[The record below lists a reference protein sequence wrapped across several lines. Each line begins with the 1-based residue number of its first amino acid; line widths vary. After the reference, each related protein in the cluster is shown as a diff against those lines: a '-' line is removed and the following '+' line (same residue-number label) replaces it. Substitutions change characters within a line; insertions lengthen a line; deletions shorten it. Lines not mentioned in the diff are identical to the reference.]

1 MRTSALR
8 GVFDISKKVK
18 GERRRQIY
26 LHYAEPPPFLCK
38 DTNFEANYNP
48 KSMLPNCGNGV
59 FDISKK
65 VKGECRK
72 QIYLHY
78 AEPPPF
84 LCKDTNFE
92 ANYNS
97 VVDM

>member
-1 MRTSALR
+1 MPGI

-18 GERRRQIY
+18 GECRRQIY

-38 DTNFEANYNP
+38 DTNFEANYNRRQVVLY
-48 KSMLPNCGNGV
+48 SLHGV
-59 FDISKK
+59 FDISKN

-84 LCKDTNFE
+84 LCKGTNFE
-92 ANYNS
+92 TNYNHCS
-97 VVDM
+97 ISSL

>member
-1 MRTSALR
+1 MILKYFTKRCIR
-8 GVFDISKKVK
+8 YF
-18 GERRRQIY
+18 
-26 LHYAEPPPFLCK
+26 K
-38 DTNFEANYNP
+38 DTNFEANYNHI
-48 KSMLPNCGNGV
+48 KKGKQAVIGV

-92 ANYNS
+92 VNYNH
-97 VVDM
+97 